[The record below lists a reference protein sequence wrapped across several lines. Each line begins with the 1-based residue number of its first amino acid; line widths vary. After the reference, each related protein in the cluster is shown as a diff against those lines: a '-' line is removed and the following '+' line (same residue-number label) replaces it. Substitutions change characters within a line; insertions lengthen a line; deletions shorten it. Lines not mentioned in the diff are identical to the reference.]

1 MKRLLEGLNGPVASV
16 PARAK
21 TIPSHRILV
30 VEDQPA
36 LRSLSAQV
44 LVRSGYEVDVAED
57 GMAGWEA
64 LRAESYDLLITDNQ
78 MPRLSG
84 LELVKKLR
92 AAHLA
97 LPVIMASGTFS
108 TEQLNRHR
116 SLQFAALLLKPFTTD
131 QLLATVQEI
140 LRATANAANVATSH
154 EVCLPALVQAL
165 NDIRP
170 VPHWGINE

>member
-84 LELVKKLR
+84 LELVDRKSTRLNSSHVRISYAVFCLKKK
-92 AAHLA
+92 
-97 LPVIMASGTFS
+97 
-108 TEQLNRHR
+108 N
-116 SLQFAALLLKPFTTD
+116 TTTTIHIT
-131 QLLATVQEI
+131 QKKKNNKT
-140 LRATANAANVATSH
+140 
-154 EVCLPALVQAL
+154 
-165 NDIRP
+165 
-170 VPHWGINE
+170 